1 MSMPTPEEWIEF
13 GKVLI
18 TWGSYAML
26 YGAITI
32 VIGLAIVLVFN
43 GQLNKAFHYICKNF

>member
-1 MSMPTPEEWIEF
+1 MTPEQWIEF

-18 TWGSYAML
+18 TWGIYAIL

-32 VIGLAIVLVFN
+32 IIGLAIILVFSE
-43 GQLNKAFHYICKNF
+43 QTNKLLHYICRNF